1 MGKASRKTSVTSLI
15 NSRLQRPAIVSAVAW
30 EDAGV
35 EARKCLIDLAARLGM
50 DSSNSSMPPSSDGP
64 SSSSGS
70 TGDEKSSKAKKKSG
84 AQPGHPRHERPLIP
98 TDECDDVHII
108 RPKTCN
114 GCGTSLTKVPD
125 DPAPQRHQVVD
136 LPKISPQTIEY
147 QQQRLKCPCCG
158 QTTLAK
164 LPAGVPPG
172 QFGSGVVTA
181 VTMLGGL
188 CRLSHRLTV
197 TVLENLFQLKL
208 STGMITK
215 LRSIGQRALE
225 PAHEEIAGAVRN
237 SKIVH
242 ADETSWYEGSEKA
255 WMWTAVASNAT
266 LFLIQG
272 SRSSAAARELLG
284 EDFSGTIITDRY
296 ASYNWI
302 DDERRQ
308 FCWAHLLRDFQAMI
322 DVGGL
327 AAEVGR
333 VAKSAGQKLIHKWKE
348 LQRGKIKRSTF
359 EKHDRVLSTEIS
371 TALMDG
377 LTCDHAKTEGV
388 CCELFKHF
396 DCLWTFTKVDGIEP
410 TNNIAEHSVRHGVI
424 WRKLS
429 QGTAS
434 SQGSRYV
441 ETILSVLATCQQN
454 KINAFDFVRKSIEA
468 NLKKSPTPKLLPKT
482 P

>member
-1 MGKASRKTSVTSLI
+1 MRKDSL
-15 NSRLQRPAIVSAVAW
+15 QKPTVVPEQAW

-35 EARKCLIDLAARLGM
+35 EARKCFIDLAARLGM
-50 DSSNSSMPPSSDGP
+50 NSSNSSMPPSSDGP
-64 SSSSGS
+64 GSPSGS
-70 TGDEKSSKAKKKSG
+70 TGDQQSSKAKKKSG
-84 AQPGHPRHERPLIP
+84 GQPGHPRHERPLIP
-98 TDECDDVHII
+98 TDECDEVHIL
-108 RPKTCN
+108 RPETCN
-114 GCGTSLTKVPD
+114 GCGSSLKNIPD

-136 LPKISPQTIEY
+136 LPKIKPQVVEY

-215 LRSIGQRALE
+215 LRNIGQRALE
-225 PAHEEIAGAVRN
+225 PAHEEIAAAVRN

-242 ADETSWYEGSEKA
+242 ADETSWHEGNDKA
-255 WMWTAVASNAT
+255 WLWSGVAANAT
-266 LFLIQG
+266 LILIQD

-322 DVGGL
+322 DVGG
-327 AAEVGR
+327 AAGEVGR
-333 VAKSAGQKLIHKWKE
+333 IAKSAGQKLIHKWKE
-348 LQRGKIKRSTF
+348 LQRGKIKRATF
-359 EKHDRVLSTEIS
+359 EKHEHVLSTEIS
-371 TALMDG
+371 VALMDG
-377 LTCDHAKTEGV
+377 LTCGHAKTEGV
-388 CCELFKHF
+388 CNELFKHF
-396 DCLWTFTKVDGIEP
+396 DCLWTFTKVDGVEP
-410 TNNIAEHSVRHGVI
+410 TNNIAERSVRHGVI

-454 KINAFDFVRKSIEA
+454 NKNAFDFVRKSIEA
-468 NLKKSPTPKLLPKT
+468 NLKNQTTPKLLPTT